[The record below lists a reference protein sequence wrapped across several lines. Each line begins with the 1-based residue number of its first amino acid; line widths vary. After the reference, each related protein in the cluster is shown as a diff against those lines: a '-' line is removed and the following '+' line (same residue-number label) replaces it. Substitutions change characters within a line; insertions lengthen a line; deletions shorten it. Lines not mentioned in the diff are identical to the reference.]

1 MHPEDG
7 SSILPRST
15 KSAINYF
22 HLLASM
28 KIFKKVQHEYFEAV
42 LEGRKQFEIRLA
54 DFKYKPG
61 DTLVL
66 LEQKQEKKE
75 LSGRKLECEI
85 LFTLNTKMAEKFWSK
100 KQINK
105 YGLVVLSLRR
115 KFKFKNNTR

>member
-1 MHPEDG
+1 
-7 SSILPRST
+7 
-15 KSAINYF
+15 
-22 HLLASM
+22 M

-66 LEQKQEKKE
+66 LEQKQGKKE

-85 LFTLNTKMAEKFWSK
+85 LFTINTKMAEKFWTK
-100 KQINK
+100 NKINK